1 MNLNSNGEPM
11 LFIGAFTLLALIT
24 AQPPTSPTAS
34 GQPSD
39 SAEAQSR
46 TASALKPTVGT
57 LIVAHG
63 GGPGWNAQVEEVA
76 GLVNT
81 GGPVAVSFLMGP
93 GAAASRFQDAAER
106 LVKAGATEIVV
117 VPVLVSSHSG
127 HYEQIRYLAGE
138 IDELDEA
145 MLHHLHM
152 AGIGRAAVDVPIR
165 VAPAMDDAPEIA
177 VVLADR
183 AKALAAQPGQRALM
197 LVGHGPNSAED
208 NAAWMANLRR
218 IAEQVKARSGFR
230 EVKVGLVRD
239 DAPVPVRAEAVR
251 SVRET
256 IALLH
261 ELTEEPVVV
270 VPILVSKGQI
280 SDEKLPADLAGLT
293 IVYDGQTLLPHP
305 EVARWI
311 ESRVRAAARP
321 EATMR

>member
-1 MNLNSNGEPM
+1 MS
-11 LFIGAFTLLALIT
+11 FFDAFAFAAILVAMPS
-24 AQPPTSPTAS
+24 APPAS
-34 GQPSD
+34 EGLPRE
-39 SAEAQSR
+39 SAETQPR
-46 TASALKPTVGT
+46 TAHPLYATVGT

-63 GGPGWNAQVEEVA
+63 GGPDWNARVEEVA
-76 GLVNT
+76 RLVNT

-93 GAAASRFQDAAER
+93 GATTSRFQDAAKR
-106 LVKAGATEIVV
+106 LVNAGATEIVV

-138 IDELDEA
+138 IGELDEA

-152 AGIGRAAVDVPIR
+152 AGIQRAAVEVPIR

-177 VVLADR
+177 VVLAER
-183 AKALAAQPGQRALM
+183 GRALAVDAEQRALM

-218 IAEQVKARSGFR
+218 IADQVKTRSGFR

-239 DAPVPVRAEAVR
+239 DAPAPVRAEAVR
-251 SVRET
+251 SVREM
-256 IALLH
+256 IALLQ
-261 ELTEEPVVV
+261 ELTGEPVVV

-280 SDEKLPADLAGLT
+280 SDEKLPADLAGLP
-293 IVYDGQTLLPHP
+293 IVYDGQTLLPHA

-311 ESRVRAAARP
+311 ESRVRATAQPDAS
-321 EATMR
+321 MR